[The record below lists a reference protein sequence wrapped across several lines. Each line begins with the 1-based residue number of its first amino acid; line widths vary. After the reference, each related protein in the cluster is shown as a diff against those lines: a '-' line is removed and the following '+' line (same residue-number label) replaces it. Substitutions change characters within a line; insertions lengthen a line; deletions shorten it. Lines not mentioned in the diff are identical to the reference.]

1 MNFSDKVSLIW
12 NIAELLRGD
21 YKQSDYG
28 KVILPFTVLR
38 RLDCAL
44 EDSKEKVLD
53 TYKTMNEPLS
63 TIQKRML
70 ERASGSTFYN
80 TSPFTLRSMRD
91 FPGMLADNI
100 KQYIQGFSENA
111 REIIRYFDFEAQINK
126 LQDANILFNVLEE
139 MLKIDLH
146 PDVVSNIE
154 MGYIFEELIRRF
166 SEQSN
171 ETAGEHFTPR
181 EVIQLMVNILF
192 DAEKTAL
199 NSAKVVRKIYD
210 PACGTG
216 GMLAVAYEYLR
227 KFNPTMNVE
236 VFGQELNGESY
247 AICKSDMLL
256 KGLNV
261 SNIKYGNS
269 LTQDGLED
277 EEFHYFLSNPPF
289 GVDWKK
295 TQKDITEEHKKKG
308 FNGRFGAGLPRVSDG
323 SLLFLQHMISK
334 MKPGEGRIAI
344 VLNGSP
350 LFTGGAGSG
359 ESEIRRWIIENDL
372 LEAIIALPTDL
383 FYNTGISTY
392 VWVLS
397 NHKSVNRQGK
407 VQLINAIDFYK
418 KMRKSLGSKRNELGQ
433 EHIDDILRFYS
444 YFEEGEHSKV
454 FDNEDF
460 GYRRITIERP
470 LRLNFKTTSE
480 RIGKLNDQ
488 NAFTKLSAAEQEA
501 IKDVITGIPSDFVYM
516 NRDEFEKV
524 LKKQI
529 KQAGIQMKA
538 PIYKAVLSA
547 LAERDEN
554 AEICYDAKGNKE
566 ADTELRDYENVP
578 LKQSIYDYFNAEV
591 RPHVEDAWIN
601 EEVKDDRDGM
611 IGKVGYEIPF
621 TRHFYKYQELRS
633 SEAINAEIQVL
644 EGEILEL
651 LKEVTF

>member
-63 TIQKRML
+63 TIEKRML

-199 NSAKVVRKIYD
+199 TGAKVVRKIYD

-269 LTQDGLED
+269 FTQDGLEN

-295 TQKDITEEHKKKG
+295 VQKDITEEHNKKG

-383 FYNTGISTY
+383 FYNTGIATY
-392 VWVLS
+392 IWILS

-407 VQLINAIDFYK
+407 VQLINAVNFYQ
-418 KMRKSLGSKRNELGQ
+418 KMRKNLGSKRSELGQ
-433 EHIDDILRFYS
+433 EHIDDILKLYS
-444 YFEEGEHSKV
+444 YFEEGENSKV

-470 LRLNFKTTSE
+470 LRLNFQTTFN
-480 RIGKLNDQ
+480 RIEKLN
-488 NAFTKLSAAEQEA
+488 NHPTFSKLSLAEQEA
-501 IKDVITGIPSDFVYM
+501 IKDVISSIESDIVYM
-516 NRDEFEKV
+516 NRDDFEKV
-524 LKKQI
+524 LKNHI
-529 KQAGIQMKA
+529 KETGIPMKA
-538 PIYKAVLSA
+538 PLYKAVLMA

-554 AEICYDAKGNKE
+554 AEICYDTKGNKE
-566 ADTELRDYENVP
+566 ADLELRDFENVP
-578 LKQSIYDYFNAEV
+578 LKQDVYDYFDTEV
-591 RPHVEDAWIN
+591 LPHVKDAWIN
-601 EEVKDDRDGM
+601 EDVRDDKDNG
-611 IGKVGYEIPF
+611 IGKVGYEVPL
-621 TRHFYKYQELRS
+621 TRHFYKYRELRS
-633 SEAINAEIQVL
+633 SDEIKTELKNMEAELFTMLREVL
-644 EGEILEL
+644 S
-651 LKEVTF
+651 